1 MSLQGSLDRI
11 SATVQRAARVPMSAS
26 CVVNRAEI
34 LALVERARAGIPVE
48 IRDADALLARREKVL
63 STARDEAEKTLTE
76 ARRCAEQLA
85 ESSTI
90 VARARDRAEEI
101 IEAAHAE
108 AERLRREADDY
119 CDRQLADFSE
129 ELERLRAQAARGRER
144 LRHRTPEQNT
154 SGRAAPDRAAPDRAG
169 QNRTGQEPV
178 GGCETGRE
186 TGYETGARTVPA
198 GSGAD
203 ATDPGPPM
211 SVGSETSRHAP
222 SGQVPGPSAPGATRS
237 GLGQD
242 AGLE

>member
-63 STARDEAEKTLTE
+63 STARDEAEKTLAE

-144 LRHRTPEQNT
+144 LRHRAPEQN
-154 SGRAAPDRAAPDRAG
+154 GQDRVG
-169 QNRTGQEPV
+169 QDPAVRG
-178 GGCETGRE
+178 
-186 TGYETGARTVPA
+186 ETGARTAP
-198 GSGAD
+198 GHSGAD
-203 ATDPGPPM
+203 ATFPGSPTPD
-211 SVGSETSRHAP
+211 SPESFRHA
-222 SGQVPGPSAPGATRS
+222 SCEQVPGPSVSGATRS
-237 GLGQD
+237 GLGRD
-242 AGLE
+242 TGLE